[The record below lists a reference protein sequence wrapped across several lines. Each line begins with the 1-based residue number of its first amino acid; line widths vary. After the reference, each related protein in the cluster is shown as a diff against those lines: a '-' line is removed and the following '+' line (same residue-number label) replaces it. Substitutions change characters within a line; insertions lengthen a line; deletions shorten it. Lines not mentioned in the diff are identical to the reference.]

1 MIIRTEME
9 IMRGTCIGQTRR
21 GVHYIVFESEGNS
34 GRIAIVGDANNGI
47 WQTVIQGLIVFA
59 MFFRLIIYLCQ
70 DNLFC
75 PFQDNSICLLSF
87 EIIQALYW
95 CLYIEIYLI

>member
-47 WQTVIQGLIVFA
+47 WQTINGNVNVQPNFVHGYSEMTI
-59 MFFRLIIYLCQ
+59 
-70 DNLFC
+70 D
-75 PFQDNSICLLSF
+75 
-87 EIIQALYW
+87 EIETAAYNA
-95 CLYIEIYLI
+95 YMSGAHS

>member
-1 MIIRTEME
+1 MIIRTEVE

-47 WQTVIQGLIVFA
+47 WQTINGNVNVQPNFVHGLALNRKFYSEMTI
-59 MFFRLIIYLCQ
+59 
-70 DNLFC
+70 D
-75 PFQDNSICLLSF
+75 
-87 EIIQALYW
+87 EIETAAYNA
-95 CLYIEIYLI
+95 YMSGAHS